1 MAENATEHL
10 LREGI
15 AAARAGHKEQARDL
29 LLQVIAQD
37 EESEAAW
44 LWLSGVVDDPAER
57 QICLENVLTLD
68 PDNVAARRGLDWLRA
83 QGLAAPDAAL
93 DGPPAAKGPGSHPA
107 TRTASAEPAPAPE
120 PEQGRTLPPPSP
132 RPVAGR
138 MEIEPYGCPY
148 CGGPVSADGSHCD
161 HCSRP
166 VVVRYRK
173 QAGGVGWPVV
183 SFFLLGI
190 TAGLEGYLVAQLVG
204 VGRLPQWLSHTAVT
218 VMVGP
223 ALFDAEGVGDLAD
236 FASIVTAVN
245 YGLAGLCLLAALGL
259 ALKSR
264 AAYFG
269 SFLLASLIAMTAVA
283 GLVTQLT
290 GWLPALYMLGLVA
303 LSIKWLVDSAPAF
316 EWITRRVDADID
328 GGLKTDLD
336 YYNRGQR
343 YYEQGLWAKAAAH
356 WQVAARLAPSQ
367 VQYRAELANAYLRMG
382 YPAAALAE
390 IDRTLAR
397 SPGDE
402 GLRAFRESVAIL
414 AQEGNR

>member
-37 EESEAAW
+37 QESEAAW

-68 PDNVAARRGLDWLRA
+68 PDNVAARHGLDWLRA
-83 QGLAAPDAAL
+83 QGLATPDVSPDA
-93 DGPPAAKGPGSHPA
+93 PPAVGEPVSRPVA
-107 TRTASAEPAPAPE
+107 RTAPAEFAPAPE
-120 PEQGRTLPPPSP
+120 SEQGRTMPPASPLPA
-132 RPVAGR
+132 AGR

-161 HCSRP
+161 HCGRP
-166 VVVRYRK
+166 VIVRYRK
-173 QAGGVGWPVV
+173 QAGGVGWLVV
-183 SFFLLGI
+183 EFLMLGVTTGI
-190 TAGLEGYLVAQLVG
+190 EGYTVAQLVK
-204 VGRLPQWLSHTAVT
+204 VGQLPQWLNHTAVT
-218 VMVGP
+218 FMVGP
-223 ALFDAEGVGDLAD
+223 ALFSAEGLGALAN
-236 FASIVTAVN
+236 FASAVTGVN
-245 YGLAGLCLLAALGL
+245 YALAGLCLLAALGL
-259 ALKSR
+259 ALKSL

-269 SFLLASLIAMTAVA
+269 SFLLASLMVVVTVA

-290 GWLPALYMLGLVA
+290 GWLPALFRLGLVA

-316 EWITRRVDADID
+316 EWTTRRVDADID

-336 YYNRGQR
+336 YYNRGRR

-367 VQYRAELANAYLRMG
+367 VQYRAELANACLRMG

-390 IDRTLAR
+390 IDRALAQ
-397 SPGDE
+397 SPEDG
-402 GLRAFRESVAIL
+402 GLRAFRESVAAMI
-414 AQEGNR
+414 QEDSR